1 MPRAAIAERKVEPDL
16 ATPQREAAMFY
27 GLFLRGHSVEML
39 RKDIDIPRRLFEK
52 WQRARYYEPSFRD
65 SLRRVYQH
73 RKMVLAF
80 FNELVLTERV
90 RSRVQ

>member
-1 MPRAAIAERKVEPDL
+1 MPRAAIAERKFEPDL

-27 GLFLRGHSVEML
+27 GLFLRGHSAEML
-39 RKDIDIPRRLFEK
+39 RKDIDIPRRVFEK
-52 WQRARYYEPSFRD
+52 WQRTRYFEPSFRD

>member
-27 GLFLRGHSVEML
+27 GLFLRGHSAEML
-39 RKDIDIPRRLFEK
+39 RKAIDIPRRVFEK
-52 WQRARYYEPSFRD
+52 WQRARYFEPSFRV
-65 SLRRVYQH
+65 SLRRVYQP

>member
-1 MPRAAIAERKVEPDL
+1 MPRTAIAERKVEPDL

-27 GLFLRGHSVEML
+27 GLFLRGHSAEML
-39 RKDIDIPRRLFEK
+39 RKDIDIPRRVFEK
-52 WQRARYYEPSFRD
+52 WQRTRYFEPSFRD
-65 SLRRVYQH
+65 SLQRVYQH